1 MALATKFSGGW
12 ACPAVASV
20 GLVSLLFFPEKKL
33 TTFFLVSHRR
43 LQSDDPFSAVRP
55 RLSTVLSKFSHI
67 FYFIR
72 VSPPG
77 GCHPE
82 RSAPTPPSDA
92 TGARPYNY
100 SVPPQRQ
107 TILHVAQLQSRLS
120 LYNTCL
126 NW

>member
-1 MALATKFSGGW
+1 MALVTKFSGGW

-67 FYFIR
+67 FFI
-72 VSPPG
+72 SF
-77 GCHPE
+77 GCHPLE
-82 RSAPTPPSDA
+82 GVTQSGPLPLPPVTPLVPGPTTTAYLPKDKRS
-92 TGARPYNY
+92 YM
-100 SVPPQRQ
+100 
-107 TILHVAQLQSRLS
+107 LHSFKVG
-120 LYNTCL
+120 
-126 NW
+126 